1 MALRP
6 VGGPTSDDGES
17 VTEGKA
23 EEQIA
28 LTVGIATR
36 DRRELCFGRSSPSS
50 TSSVR
55 TTSSSSS
62 IPAPPTTRTTRSKR
76 GWRKAGKG
84 RLPDGR
90 LLLDEGRGVSKARNT
105 LLREARRPFVCFL
118 DDDARA
124 EPGWVDASRSA
135 WRDANERTAAIG
147 GPIPAE
153 WGAPR
158 PGWLRDHLLFI
169 LSILDLGGK
178 RLSSTSSRDAGTC
191 GGGNMS
197 VRVDVVRELGGF
209 DTQFGSRP
217 ESPMDRGEDQDLQRR
232 LAAVGYETWYEPSM
246 VAHHYVPP
254 ERLTEAYFEAQL
266 RTRAKAEARE
276 AGGPARVRP
285 LRALGDPVRALL
297 GGRPGVTAHAR
308 PTRAHVRLE
317 RDSGPRQ
324 GDLAGQPWRG
334 ARRRGG
340 LPRSR
345 GVGGCPRRGV
355 VAA

>member
-1 MALRP
+1 
-6 VGGPTSDDGES
+6 

-36 DRRELCFGRSSPSS
+36 DRRELSLRALESVVDQLGPDDELLVVDTGS
-50 TSSVR
+50 TDDTCDAVEAWLADR
-55 TTSSSSS
+55 LEEGDR
-62 IPAPPTTRTTRSKR
+62 PA
-76 GWRKAGKG
+76 
-84 RLPDGR
+84 GR
-90 LLLDEGRGVSKARNT
+90 LLLDEGAGVSKARNT

-124 EPGWVDASRSA
+124 EPGWVDAVRSA

-147 GPIPAE
+147 GPIPPE

-178 RLSSTSSRDAGTC
+178 RLLLDQQPGRGYVW
-191 GGGNMS
+191 GGNMS
-197 VRVDVVRELGGF
+197 VRADVVRGLGGF

-232 LAAVGYETWYEPSM
+232 LAAMGYETWYEPSM
-246 VAHHYVPP
+246 VAHHYVSP

-276 AGGPARVRP
+276 AGGPTRVLNRF
-285 LRALGDPVRALL
+285 LRSAIRYVLAWVDGRASRRTL
-297 GGRPGVTAHAR
+297 A
-308 PTRAHVRLE
+308 RLE
-317 RDSGPRQ
+317 LTYGWSVIRARAK
-324 GDLAGQPWRG
+324 GDLAAQPG
-334 ARRRGG
+334 DM
-340 LPRSR
+340 L
-345 GVGGCPRRGV
+345 
-355 VAA
+355 AAAAGFPDRQVSVDVLAEER